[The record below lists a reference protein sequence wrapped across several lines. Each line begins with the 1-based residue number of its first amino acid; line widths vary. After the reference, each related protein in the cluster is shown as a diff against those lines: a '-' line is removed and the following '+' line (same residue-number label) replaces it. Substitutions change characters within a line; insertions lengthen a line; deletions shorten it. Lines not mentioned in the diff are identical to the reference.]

1 MDSRLSQQL
10 ATIRTAEALE
20 QGAAARAARGARPE
34 RTRKPPRVRARLA
47 ARLAHRSARA

>member
-10 ATIRTAEALE
+10 ATMRTAEALE
-20 QGAAARAARGARPE
+20 QAAAARAARDLRPR
-34 RTRKPPRVRARLA
+34 RTRRPRRVPARIV

>member
-20 QGAAARAARGARPE
+20 QAVIARAVRGARPR
-34 RTRKPPRVRARLA
+34 RTRKAARVPARIA
-47 ARLAHRSARA
+47 TRLAHR